1 MMVKEFMNTDVVSID
16 CEASAKDAA
25 GKMAHH
31 ELGSLIVT
39 ERGKPAGIVTERDL
53 LSRVLAAGKDAETTC
68 VETVMSK
75 PLICG
80 TPDMEVVQATRF
92 MINKGIKKL
101 PIMEGGKLVGI
112 VTLTDTC
119 SVQPDM
125 YDLLVKESKGKLP
138 KRFMK
143 RLAKRYYRT

>member
-1 MMVKEFMNTDVVSID
+1 MIVKEFMNTNVVSID
-16 CEASAKDAA
+16 SDASVKDAA
-25 GKMAHH
+25 GKMAQHDV
-31 ELGSLIVT
+31 GSLIAT

-53 LSRVLAAGKDAETTC
+53 LSRVVAAGKDTKTTH
-68 VETVMSK
+68 VKDIMSK

-80 TPDMEVVQATRF
+80 TPAMDVVEATRF
-92 MINKGIKKL
+92 MIDKGIKKL
-101 PIMEGGKLVGI
+101 PIAEDGKLVGI

-119 SVQPDM
+119 SAQPDM
-125 YDLLVKESKGKLP
+125 YDLLVKESEGKLP